1 METIVFHIDAFWT
14 RDSYTSSAKI
24 KATMASELLQCYI
37 QYSKSTFFLETKEY
51 PLSEL

>member
-14 RDSYTSSAKI
+14 RGSNTFRAEI
-24 KATMASELLQCYI
+24 KGHKSFWACAA
-37 QYSKSTFFLETKEY
+37 YSKKSTFFLETKEY